1 VNIAVTAVVTPLITV
16 VYVYGVGAPGVPVV
30 GAGVATGPACVVVV
44 DVAGTDEAKV
54 DLSKNC
60 NFFTWKKTKDAHY
73 LCARLSL
80 SICCENLNYSP
91 SSPGNEAQFSWLFCR
106 AIHI

>member
-1 VNIAVTAVVTPLITV
+1 MNIAVTAVVTPLITV

-54 DLSKNC
+54 DLSKIVT
-60 NFFTWKKTKDAHY
+60 FLRGRKRKTHI
-73 LCARLSL
+73 
-80 SICCENLNYSP
+80 ICVLGCP
-91 SSPGNEAQFSWLFCR
+91 
-106 AIHI
+106 